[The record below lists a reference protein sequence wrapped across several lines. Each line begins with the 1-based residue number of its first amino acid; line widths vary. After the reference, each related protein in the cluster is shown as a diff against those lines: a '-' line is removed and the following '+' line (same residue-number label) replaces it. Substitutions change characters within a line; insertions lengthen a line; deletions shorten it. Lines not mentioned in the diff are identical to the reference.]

1 MFFKR
6 RDYRMLQSPG
16 WAFGSLGMVLFLQL
30 LVFFLDSKT
39 HRWFRLQGVG
49 TLQPSEFAKPALIV
63 FFAYFVTQKREAIN
77 TRRTIVA
84 ASLALAVLAA
94 TVGLGDLGTAIVLI
108 VPAAVVFYVAGLE
121 RKFVVAALAVG
132 AAVRRRIRCFQA
144 LPHGAHR
151 RILRSRLQIDRHAW
165 IPTARSRNTSASRSP
180 RATPAIRCGNPK
192 SRSAAADRSG
202 LGLMQGKQK
211 ILYLPEAHT
220 DFIYAVVGEE
230 LGLWGCGA
238 ILAGFLVILWRGLQ
252 LYWVANDDFGRYLA
266 LGVTSSIVIQA
277 LDQHER
283 RARHGTDQGNSAADD
298 QRGRQLADEHA
309 HLSGNAAERERAL
322 RILRLD
328 DAPWIRDGDN
338 RDGRRRDGRA
348 CDAAARGGARI
359 RTPTGINPSLSA
371 RATASK
377 RSWCRRPVFRS
388 NSSRSAD

>member
-1 MFFKR
+1 MAQQLKSDWLLFGTVVAMAGAGLVMIYSASSVVAQLNPRINSSYYYAAHQLVWAAVSFVALMFFKR

-121 RKFVVAALAVG
+121 RKFVVAALVVGALVAVG
-132 AAVRRRIRCFQA
+132 FVASKPYRMARIVGFFDPDYKVIDMLDPDGKIKKYVSQSVTTRDAGYQVRQSKI
-144 LPHGAHR
+144 
-151 RILRSRLQIDRHAW
+151 
-165 IPTARSRNTSASRSP
+165 
-180 RATPAIRCGNPK
+180 AIG
-192 SRSAAADRSG
+192 SGGLLG

-230 LGLWGCGA
+230 LGLWGCAA
-238 ILAGFLVILWRGLQ
+238 ILGGFLVILWRGIQ

-277 LDQHER
+277 LINMSVVL
-283 RARHGTDQGNSAADD
+283 GMGPTKGIPLPMISA
-298 QRGRQLADEHA
+298 GGSSLMSTLICLGMLLSVSEH
-309 HLSGNAAERERAL
+309 SGY
-322 RILRLD
+322 
-328 DAPWIRDGDN
+328 
-338 RDGRRRDGRA
+338 
-348 CDAAARGGARI
+348 
-359 RTPTGINPSLSA
+359 
-371 RATASK
+371 
-377 RSWCRRPVFRS
+377 
-388 NSSRSAD
+388 

>member
-1 MFFKR
+1 MAQQLKSDWLLFGTIVAMAGAGLVMIYSASSVTAELNPRIHSSFYYAEHQLLWAVFSFIALMFFKR

-132 AAVRRRIRCFQA
+132 ALVAVGFVASKPYRMARIVGFFD
-144 LPHGAHR
+144 PDY
-151 RILRSRLQIDRHAW
+151 RLIDMVDPDGKIKKYISQSVTTRDAGYQVRQSK
-165 IPTARSRNTSASRSP
+165 I
-180 RATPAIRCGNPK
+180 AIG
-192 SRSAAADRSG
+192 SGGLLG

-238 ILAGFLVILWRGLQ
+238 ILAGFLIILWRGMQ
-252 LYWVANDDFGRYLA
+252 LYWVAHDDFGRYLA

-277 LDQHER
+277 LINMSVVL
-283 RARHGTDQGNSAADD
+283 GMGPTKGIPLPMISA
-298 QRGRQLADEHA
+298 GGSSLMSTLICLGMLLSVSEH
-309 HLSGNAAERERAL
+309 SGY
-322 RILRLD
+322 
-328 DAPWIRDGDN
+328 
-338 RDGRRRDGRA
+338 
-348 CDAAARGGARI
+348 
-359 RTPTGINPSLSA
+359 
-371 RATASK
+371 
-377 RSWCRRPVFRS
+377 
-388 NSSRSAD
+388 

>member
-1 MFFKR
+1 MAQQLKSDWLLFGTVVAMVGAGLVMIYSASSVVAQLNPHINSSFYYAYHQVIWAAISFVALMFFKR

-39 HRWFRLQGVG
+39 HRWFRLEGVG

-77 TRRTIVA
+77 SRRTIVA
-84 ASLALAVLAA
+84 AALALAVLAA

-121 RKFVVAALAVG
+121 RKFVLAALAVG
-132 AAVRRRIRCFQA
+132 ALVAVGFVASKPYRMARIVGFFD
-144 LPHGAHR
+144 PDYKM
-151 RILRSRLQIDRHAW
+151 IDVLDADGKIKKYISQSVTTRDAGYQVKQSK
-165 IPTARSRNTSASRSP
+165 I
-180 RATPAIRCGNPK
+180 AIGSGGPL
-192 SRSAAADRSG
+192 G

-238 ILAGFLVILWRGLQ
+238 ILAGFLVILWRGCQ

-277 LDQHER
+277 LINMSVVL
-283 RARHGTDQGNSAADD
+283 GMGPTKGIPLPMISA
-298 QRGRQLADEHA
+298 GGSSLMSTLICLGMLLSVSEH
-309 HLSGNAAERERAL
+309 SGY
-322 RILRLD
+322 
-328 DAPWIRDGDN
+328 
-338 RDGRRRDGRA
+338 
-348 CDAAARGGARI
+348 
-359 RTPTGINPSLSA
+359 
-371 RATASK
+371 
-377 RSWCRRPVFRS
+377 
-388 NSSRSAD
+388 

>member
-1 MFFKR
+1 
-6 RDYRMLQSPG
+6 MLQSAT
-16 WAFGSLGMVLFLQL
+16 WAFGSLGMVLFLQI

-49 TLQPSEFAKPALIV
+49 TLQPSEFAKPALII

-132 AAVRRRIRCFQA
+132 AVIAVGFIAAKPYRMARIVGFFDPDYKLIGMLDHEGKIKKYVSQSVTRDAGYQVRQSKIA
-144 LPHGAHR
+144 VGSGGL
-151 RILRSRLQIDRHAW
+151 L
-165 IPTARSRNTSASRSP
+165 
-180 RATPAIRCGNPK
+180 
-192 SRSAAADRSG
+192 G

-238 ILAGFLVILWRGLQ
+238 VLAGFLVILGRGLQ
-252 LYWVANDDFGRYLA
+252 LYWVAHDDFGRYLA
-266 LGVTSSIVIQA
+266 LGVVSSIVIQA
-277 LDQHER
+277 LINMSVVL
-283 RARHGTDQGNSAADD
+283 GMGPTKGIPLPMISA
-298 QRGRQLADEHA
+298 GGSSLMSTLICLGMLLSVSEH
-309 HLSGNAAERERAL
+309 SGY
-322 RILRLD
+322 
-328 DAPWIRDGDN
+328 
-338 RDGRRRDGRA
+338 
-348 CDAAARGGARI
+348 
-359 RTPTGINPSLSA
+359 
-371 RATASK
+371 
-377 RSWCRRPVFRS
+377 
-388 NSSRSAD
+388 

>member
-1 MFFKR
+1 MKSDWMLFGTVVAMVGFGLVMIYSASSVVAQLNPRINSSYYYAAHQLVWAVFSFIALMFFKR
-6 RDYRMLQSPG
+6 RDYRMLQSPV

-49 TLQPSEFAKPALIV
+49 TLQPSEFAKPALII
-63 FFAYFVTQKREAIN
+63 FFAYFVTEKREAIN
-77 TRRTIVA
+77 SRRTIVA
-84 ASLALAVLAA
+84 AALALAVLAA

-132 AAVRRRIRCFQA
+132 ALVAVGFVASKPYRMARMVGFFD
-144 LPHGAHR
+144 PDYKY
-151 RILRSRLQIDRHAW
+151 IDLVDPNGNVKKYISQSVTTRDAGYQVRQSK
-165 IPTARSRNTSASRSP
+165 I
-180 RATPAIRCGNPK
+180 AIG
-192 SRSAAADRSG
+192 SGGVLG

-238 ILAGFLVILWRGLQ
+238 ILMGFLVILWRGMQ

-277 LDQHER
+277 LINMSVVL
-283 RARHGTDQGNSAADD
+283 GMGPTKGIPLPMISA
-298 QRGRQLADEHA
+298 GGSSLMSTLICLGMLLSVSEH
-309 HLSGNAAERERAL
+309 SGY
-322 RILRLD
+322 
-328 DAPWIRDGDN
+328 
-338 RDGRRRDGRA
+338 
-348 CDAAARGGARI
+348 
-359 RTPTGINPSLSA
+359 
-371 RATASK
+371 
-377 RSWCRRPVFRS
+377 
-388 NSSRSAD
+388 